1 MNSRF
6 QTQSF
11 LLFLIKPCHL
21 FIYLLLLC
29 FYKLPPAELL
39 SVSVL
44 ICSFLQIMYRKIKE
58 RAKSSCLSSFRFHFS
73 FKKMVYFIH
82 WIGYFILL
90 LFTPG
95 NFIELLK
102 LNSVLLL
109 HMKATGERDG
119 VFERIHIHLKKVK
132 LQGHN
137 IPCISTEAFGE
148 SL

>member
-1 MNSRF
+1 
-6 QTQSF
+6 
-11 LLFLIKPCHL
+11 
-21 FIYLLLLC
+21 
-29 FYKLPPAELL
+29 
-39 SVSVL
+39 
-44 ICSFLQIMYRKIKE
+44 
-58 RAKSSCLSSFRFHFS
+58 
-73 FKKMVYFIH
+73 MVYFIH

-137 IPCISTEAFGE
+137 IPCISTEAFGGKFMIE
-148 SL
+148 GGPPSSRSLTSGLGVYHSALSSTG